1 MSRLGSGHSRR
12 QRDTRLSYAAPQS
25 DWRDLSGS
33 ETVGSHQEGRRQEP
47 ASTRIRGAA
56 YGARRGCLMSD
67 TLWPSNFVIAEDCE
81 RLAAHARRAAG
92 EEG

>member
-1 MSRLGSGHSRR
+1 
-12 QRDTRLSYAAPQS
+12 
-25 DWRDLSGS
+25 
-33 ETVGSHQEGRRQEP
+33 VGRRQEP

-67 TLWPSNFVIAEDCE
+67 TLWPSNFVIAENCE
-81 RLAAHARRAAG
+81 RLASHARRAAG